1 MARFILKWRY
11 IKSGSPKHGENLVK
25 YIATREGVEKCDE
38 SWKHQPA
45 TKEQQRLIKELINDF
60 PDSAQSF
67 EYQDYIAAQTK
78 STASEFISRT
88 IEDNVDLI
96 GKKENYVG
104 YIAMRPRVEKQ
115 GSHGLFAQRDQEIDL
130 PAVSKEVADHEGA
143 VWTTIMSLRREDA
156 EKLGYDNA
164 KAWRDLLR
172 GQANKLAKAMGIPLG
187 DLRWYAAFHNEGNHP
202 HIHLVSYSV
211 GKEPYMTEQ
220 ALQTFKS
227 DFAREIFKNDLYHT
241 YQDMTAHRDELR
253 RTGRDK
259 IAQIVQQI
267 NNSAYENET
276 VVLMLKE
283 LSATLENYK
292 GKMVYGYMPKTAK
305 NLINGIIDELAK
317 DERIAELY
325 NLWYEQK
332 ENVIRTYQDTMPQRI
347 PLSANKEFTTIKN
360 AVIQEAL
367 NIMHNR
373 ITFEDDEQEE
383 TDTPEEETIP
393 KGDYSQKRNPW
404 TDPNDMHCQY
414 IRGREYLNIE
424 SEDFDPEEGIRW
436 LTLSAMQGFDV
447 AMYRLGKVY
456 LQGELVEKNIGE
468 ALRWLWE
475 ADAKDNPYAQYQLGK
490 LYLKGED
497 VSTDYV
503 TAQRMFEK
511 SVRQGNAYAM
521 YSLAKMHLQGIAQ
534 YSDIRYAVHLLMEA
548 AERGNQWAEY
558 QLGKMYL
565 YGQGVDKN
573 YEMAVQ
579 LLSSAANKGNEYAQ
593 HLLDNYRPYMHS
605 SSATVLASM
614 RLLARLSQIIR
625 DDAEKRENNNR
636 AIDRKLMRKIE
647 QKKQAQG
654 QKMG

>member
-115 GSHGLFAQRDQEIDL
+115 GTHGLFAQSDQEIDL
-130 PAVSKEVADHEGA
+130 LTVSKEVAKHEGA

-241 YQDMTAHRDELR
+241 YQDMTAHRDELL

-259 IAQIVQQI
+259 IAEIVQQI
-267 NNSAYENET
+267 NNSTYENET

-283 LSATLENYK
+283 LSASLENYK

-373 ITFEDDEQEE
+373 ITFEDDVQEE
-383 TDTPEEETIP
+383 TDTPEEERMP
-393 KGDYSQKRNPW
+393 EDDHNPKRNPW

-414 IRGREYLNIE
+414 IRGRDFLNIE
-424 SEDFDPEEGIRW
+424 SEGFDPEEGIRW

-497 VSTDYV
+497 VSTDYA

-511 SVRQGNAYAM
+511 SVHQGNAYAM

-579 LLSSAANKGNEYAQ
+579 LLTSAANKGNEYAQ

-605 SSATVLASM
+605 SSATALASM

-625 DDAEKRENNNR
+625 DDAEKRDNNNR

>member
-1 MARFILKWRY
+1 MAKFILKWRY

-88 IEDNVDLI
+88 IEENVDLI

-115 GSHGLFAQRDQEIDL
+115 GTHGLFTQSDQEIDL
-130 PAVSKEVADHEGA
+130 PTVSKEVAKHEGA

-202 HIHLVSYSV
+202 HIHLVSYSA

-259 IAQIVQQI
+259 IAEIVQQI
-267 NNSAYENET
+267 NNSTYENET

-283 LSATLENYK
+283 LSASLENYK

-373 ITFEDDEQEE
+373 ITFEDDVQEE
-383 TDTPEEETIP
+383 TDTPKEERMPEDDHNP
-393 KGDYSQKRNPW
+393 KRNPW

-414 IRGREYLNIE
+414 IRGRGFLNIE
-424 SEDFDPEEGIRW
+424 SEGFDPVEGIRW

-497 VSTDYV
+497 VSTDYA

-511 SVRQGNAYAM
+511 SVHQGNAYAM

-579 LLSSAANKGNEYAQ
+579 LLTSAANKGNEYAQ

-625 DDAEKRENNNR
+625 DDAEKRDNNNR

>member
-78 STASEFISRT
+78 SIASEFISRT

-115 GSHGLFAQRDQEIDL
+115 GTHGLFTQSDQEIDL
-130 PAVSKEVADHEGA
+130 PTVSKEVAKHEGA

-259 IAQIVQQI
+259 IAEIVQQI
-267 NNSAYENET
+267 NNSTYENET

-283 LSATLENYK
+283 LSASLENYK

-373 ITFEDDEQEE
+373 ITFEDDVQEE
-383 TDTPEEETIP
+383 TDTPEEERMP
-393 KGDYSQKRNPW
+393 EDDHNPKRNPW

-414 IRGREYLNIE
+414 IRGRDFLNIE
-424 SEDFDPEEGIRW
+424 SEGFDPEEGIRW

-497 VSTDYV
+497 ISTDYA

-511 SVRQGNAYAM
+511 SVHQGNAYAM

-534 YSDIRYAVHLLMEA
+534 YSNIRYAVHLLMEA

-579 LLSSAANKGNEYAQ
+579 LLTSAANKGNEYAQ

-625 DDAEKRENNNR
+625 DDAEKRDNNNR